1 MDEKDQIK
9 KFGLSND
16 DVERLAA
23 QYEAGDVT
31 FGDGDQVL
39 AGSSLDFVGT
49 RRESFLIDAADM
61 QKVRALA
68 KQQRSKSEIY
78 RDSIRQYL
86 TAAGL

>member
-9 KFGLSND
+9 EFGLSND

-31 FGDGDQVL
+31 FGDGDQAL
-39 AGSSLDFVGT
+39 AGSPLDFVGT

-78 RDSIRQYL
+78 RDAIRQYL
-86 TAAGL
+86 AAAGL